1 MRRFETFPGQFNKSR
16 QNKVFV
22 KNSLPDF
29 LDYRP
34 MFSLLQRIL
43 RSALRHPKAVL
54 AFSFCL
60 TVLSVYPV
68 THLKWELHT
77 IDMLPDSSE
86 VKRTSAIVEENF
98 GGFGS
103 LVVVIASEDSARNDR
118 LVSGLAKA
126 LEGSRFIN
134 FVDYKSDAEFFE
146 KNSLLYIHTSDLRRI
161 RNRLSDLRS
170 RYKLET
176 NPLYVNLLSDDS
188 ILKVTR
194 DSIAREISDSLS
206 IAELERK
213 YLSPL
218 KTMYSNENGTIRAL
232 NIFPKKKVSDL
243 DASRK
248 LIHVV
253 NGAFESLPE
262 SDQAKMFMTGKVFQ
276 TASEGRLVLSEARST
291 GIILAAILALFLLF
305 RFARRPA
312 LFLLS
317 IIPMALVL
325 VWTMAAA
332 WMLYGRI
339 NLYSLVLA
347 IILPGI
353 SSREIIH
360 LMTRYADEQR
370 KGLGYE
376 LSLESALLGIGPTIA
391 VSAFSIAGAFLGLLF
406 VPLAGMQELGVLGGI
421 GSILNWAVSGL
432 VFPALIEVTGHYRTF
447 LVFDKIKARLSDFKE
462 RPFAGFRKYIV
473 LVLLLS
479 LVLPIRG
486 VYPEFDYDFSHTE
499 YNPKTFE
506 ADELLSHTNFLK
518 YDPVVVVLPSAEK
531 VRAFY
536 NRMNREIETN
546 PDTKIRAVAIYQNL
560 LPSNQQEKISLIREI
575 RGELDPEILK
585 RLSPADSDRIE
596 GIVREWND
604 VPVLY
609 KDLPENLR
617 RIFGE
622 NSGGFGEFAFLLPN
636 FDPDDGLA
644 CRKLAKELEPV
655 KYPKTGT
662 ALVRA
667 ELLNRT
673 LPHFHKAIL
682 FGIASI
688 FFLTFLFYR
697 KISFSLFTL
706 ASPIIAFFWLLSL
719 LRLLGI
725 ELSSYSSLAFPI
737 LIGMSIEGSV
747 QLWSAYYE
755 RSTGSIYYIL
765 KTTGLTCLF
774 SEFLTVTV
782 LFGLF
787 LSSHPGVR
795 EIGLVSVL
803 GILCITLSH
812 LFVFPLLAGWLDV
825 RRIRRRKIK

>member
-1 MRRFETFPGQFNKSR
+1 
-16 QNKVFV
+16 
-22 KNSLPDF
+22 
-29 LDYRP
+29 

-43 RSALRHPKAVL
+43 RSAIRHPKAVL
-54 AFSFCL
+54 FLSLVL

-86 VKRTSAIVEENF
+86 VKRTSAIVEKNF

-103 LVVVIASEDSARNDR
+103 LVVVITSEDSARNER
-118 LVSGLAKA
+118 LVEGLAKA
-126 LEGSRFIN
+126 LEGSRFVN

-146 KNSLLYIHTSDLRRI
+146 RNKLLYIHTSDLRRI
-161 RNRLSDLRS
+161 RNRLSDLRA
-170 RYKLET
+170 RYT
-176 NPLYVNLLSDDS
+176 FDANPFYVDLLSNDS
-188 ILKVTR
+188 LLKLTR
-194 DSIAREISDSLS
+194 DSLAREISDSLS
-206 IAELERK
+206 IMELERK

-218 KTMYSNENGTIRAL
+218 KNMYSNENGTIRAI

-276 TASEGRLVLSEARST
+276 TASEGKLVLSEARST
-291 GIILAAILALFLLF
+291 GILLAIILAIFLLF
-305 RFARRPA
+305 RFAKRPA

-317 IIPMALVL
+317 VIPMALVL
-325 VWTMAAA
+325 TWTMAAA
-332 WMLYGRI
+332 YLLYGRI
-339 NLYSLVLA
+339 NLYSLILA

-353 SSREIIH
+353 SSREIVH

-391 VSAFSIAGAFLGLLF
+391 MSAFSIAGAFFGLLF
-406 VPLAGMQELGVLGGI
+406 VPLSGIQELGVLGGI

-447 LVFDKIKARLSDFKE
+447 LVFEKIKAKMEDFKE
-462 RPFAGFRKYIV
+462 RPFSGFKKYIIPV
-473 LVLLLS
+473 VLLS
-479 LVLPIRG
+479 LILPVRG

-499 YNPKTFE
+499 YDPKTVE
-506 ADELLSHTNFLK
+506 ADELLSHTNFIK

-531 VRAFY
+531 VRTFY
-536 NRMNREIETN
+536 NRMNREIESN

-560 LPSNQQEKISLIREI
+560 LPSNQQEKISLIKEI
-575 RGELDPEILK
+575 RGEIDPEILK
-585 RLSPADSDRIE
+585 KLSPADSDKIDK
-596 GIVREWND
+596 IVREWND
-604 VPVLY
+604 MPVLY
-609 KDLPENLR
+609 RDLPENLR

-622 NSGGFGEFAFLLPN
+622 NGEGFGEFAFLLPN
-636 FDPDDGLA
+636 FNPDDGLA
-644 CRKLAKELEPV
+644 CRKLARELEPV
-655 KYPKTGT
+655 KYPKTGS

-682 FGIASI
+682 FAVASV

-706 ASPIIAFFWLLSL
+706 VSPIVAFFWLLSL

-755 RSTGSIYYIL
+755 RSTGSIHYIL
-765 KTTGLTCLF
+765 KTTGVTCLF
-774 SEFLTVTV
+774 SEALTVIV
-782 LFGLF
+782 LFGLT
-787 LSSHPGVR
+787 LSPHPGVR
-795 EIGLVSVL
+795 EIGVVSVL

-812 LFVFPLLAGWLDV
+812 LFVFPLLAGWLDI
-825 RRIRRRKIK
+825 RRIRRRKVK

>member
-1 MRRFETFPGQFNKSR
+1 
-16 QNKVFV
+16 
-22 KNSLPDF
+22 
-29 LDYRP
+29 

-43 RSALRHPKAVL
+43 RSAIRHPKTVL
-54 AFSFCL
+54 FLSLLL

-68 THLKWELHT
+68 THLKWDLHT

-86 VKRTSAIVEENF
+86 VKRTSAIVERNF

-103 LVVVIASEDSARNDR
+103 LVVVIASEDSARNER
-118 LVSGLAKA
+118 LASGLAKS
-126 LEGSRFIN
+126 LEGSRFVN

-146 KNSLLYIHTSDLRRI
+146 KNRLLYIHTSDLRRI
-161 RNRLSDLRS
+161 RNRLSDMRS
-170 RYKLET
+170 RYAFEA
-176 NPLYVNLLSDDS
+176 NPLYVNLLENDS
-188 ILKVTR
+188 LLKAVR
-194 DSIAREISDSLS
+194 DSIAREITDSLS
-206 IAELERK
+206 ISDLERK

-218 KTMYSNENGTIRAL
+218 RTMYSNETGTIRVL

-276 TASEGRLVLSEARST
+276 TASEGKLVLSEARST
-291 GIILAAILALFLLF
+291 GIGLAIILALFLLF

-312 LFLLS
+312 LFFLS
-317 IIPMALVL
+317 VIPTALVL
-325 VWTMAAA
+325 IWTMAAA
-332 WMLYGRI
+332 WLLYGRI

-353 SSREIIH
+353 SSRQIVH
-360 LMTRYADEQR
+360 LMTRYADEER

-406 VPLAGMQELGVLGGI
+406 VPLSGMQELGVLGGI

-432 VFPALIEVTGHYRTF
+432 VFPALIEVTGHYHTI
-447 LVFDKIKARLSDFKE
+447 LVFEKIKARMADFKE
-462 RPFAGFRKYIV
+462 QPFSGFKKYIV
-473 LVLLLS
+473 PIVLIT

-486 VYPEFDYDFSHTE
+486 IYPKFDYDFSHTE
-499 YNPKTFE
+499 FNPKTFE
-506 ADELLSHTNFLK
+506 ADELLSHTNFIK

-531 VRAFY
+531 VRTFY
-536 NRMNREIETN
+536 NRMNREIESN
-546 PDTKIRAVAIYQNL
+546 PDTKIRAVAVYQSL

-575 RGELDPEILK
+575 RGKLDPEILK
-585 RLSPADSDRIE
+585 RLSPADSDRID

-604 VPVLY
+604 MPVLY

-617 RIFGE
+617 RLFGE
-622 NSGGFGEFAFLLPN
+622 NGDGFGKFAFLLPN
-636 FDPDDGLA
+636 FNPDDGLA
-644 CRKLAKELEPV
+644 CRKLDKELESV

-682 FGIASI
+682 FGMASV
-688 FFLTFLFYR
+688 FLLTFLFYR

-706 ASPIIAFFWLLSL
+706 ISPIVAFFWLLSL

-755 RSTGSIYYIL
+755 RSTGSIHYIL

-774 SEFLTVTV
+774 SETLTVIV

-787 LSSHPGVR
+787 LSSHPGLR
-795 EIGLVSVL
+795 EIGLVSML
-803 GILCITLSH
+803 GIVCITLSH
-812 LFVFPLLAGWLDV
+812 RLVFPLLAGWLDV
-825 RRIRRRKIK
+825 RRIKRRKIK

>member
-1 MRRFETFPGQFNKSR
+1 
-16 QNKVFV
+16 
-22 KNSLPDF
+22 
-29 LDYRP
+29 

-43 RSALRHPKAVL
+43 RSAIRHPKAVL
-54 AFSFCL
+54 FLSLVL

-77 IDMLPDSSE
+77 IDMLPDSSD
-86 VKRTSAIVEENF
+86 VKRTSAIVEKNF

-103 LVVVIASEDSARNDR
+103 LVVVITSEDSARNER
-118 LVSGLAKA
+118 LVEGLAKA
-126 LEGSRFIN
+126 LEGSRFVN

-146 KNSLLYIHTSDLRRI
+146 RNKLLYIHTSDLRRI
-161 RNRLSDLRS
+161 RNRLSDLRA
-170 RYKLET
+170 RYT
-176 NPLYVNLLSDDS
+176 FDANPFYVDLLSNDS
-188 ILKVTR
+188 LLKLTR
-194 DSIAREISDSLS
+194 DSLAREISDSLS
-206 IAELERK
+206 IMELERK

-218 KTMYSNENGTIRAL
+218 KNMYSNENGTIRAI

-276 TASEGRLVLSEARST
+276 TASEGKLVLSEARST
-291 GIILAAILALFLLF
+291 GILLAIILAIFLLF
-305 RFARRPA
+305 RFAKRPA

-317 IIPMALVL
+317 VIPMALVL
-325 VWTMAAA
+325 TWTMAAA
-332 WMLYGRI
+332 YLLYGRI
-339 NLYSLVLA
+339 NLYSLILA

-353 SSREIIH
+353 SSREIVH

-391 VSAFSIAGAFLGLLF
+391 MSAFSIAGAFLGLLF
-406 VPLAGMQELGVLGGI
+406 VPLSGIQELGVLGGI

-447 LVFDKIKARLSDFKE
+447 LVFEKIKAKMEDFKE
-462 RPFAGFRKYIV
+462 RPFSGFKKYIIPV
-473 LVLLLS
+473 VLLS
-479 LVLPIRG
+479 LILPVRG

-499 YNPKTFE
+499 YDPKTVE
-506 ADELLSHTNFLK
+506 ADELLSHTNFIK

-531 VRAFY
+531 VRTFY
-536 NRMNREIETN
+536 NWMNREIESN

-560 LPSNQQEKISLIREI
+560 LPSNQQEKISLIKEI
-575 RGELDPEILK
+575 RGEIDPEILK
-585 RLSPADSDRIE
+585 KLSPADSDKIDK
-596 GIVREWND
+596 IVREWND
-604 VPVLY
+604 MPVLY
-609 KDLPENLR
+609 RDLPENLR

-622 NSGGFGEFAFLLPN
+622 NGEGFGEFAFLLPN
-636 FDPDDGLA
+636 FNPDDGLA
-644 CRKLAKELEPV
+644 CRKLARELEPV
-655 KYPKTGT
+655 KYPKTGS

-682 FGIASI
+682 FAVASV

-706 ASPIIAFFWLLSL
+706 VSPIVAFFWLLSL

-755 RSTGSIYYIL
+755 RSTGSIHYIL
-765 KTTGLTCLF
+765 KTTGVTCLF
-774 SEFLTVTV
+774 SEALTVIV
-782 LFGLF
+782 LFGLT
-787 LSSHPGVR
+787 LSPHPGVR
-795 EIGLVSVL
+795 EIGVVSVL

-812 LFVFPLLAGWLDV
+812 LFVFPLLAGWLDI
-825 RRIRRRKIK
+825 RRIRRRKVK